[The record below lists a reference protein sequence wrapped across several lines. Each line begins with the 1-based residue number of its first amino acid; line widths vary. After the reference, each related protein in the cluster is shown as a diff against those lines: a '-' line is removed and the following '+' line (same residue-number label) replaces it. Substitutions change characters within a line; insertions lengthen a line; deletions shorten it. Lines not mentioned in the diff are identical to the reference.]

1 MASGNGSSWKS
12 YAVAAGAVLVV
23 LATTGIFNPFPKLW
37 SWVNT
42 TPPIA
47 AGTAQWQQQLSGT
60 PQSIMFAN
68 DTAIV
73 AYRTSVESYGLGAG
87 VKLWTADADWASV
100 AGGDGNAVVVTGQL
114 LTKGYQVRDPRSN
127 RILRTDTA
135 ATAVWTFLDAIL
147 DLRCAKGGACTL
159 SAWDPHG
166 PRPMWTVP
174 TGDIGF
180 VLHAANPD
188 LPDTQPLTSPQA
200 AGDVAGPPFLPA
212 MIGLPD
218 DGEVRVIDTAAGR
231 VVRTVT
237 PGPNQ
242 RISVAGGRILTVTG
256 DARDGTCYYSTR
268 ATDPPSGATVWRR
281 DSLNLRTAENGSSC
295 KQTRDPA
302 GGSDVVLGVD
312 PVGRRELIAAHD
324 GRVLWHGAT
333 GEDVLAVDDSA
344 AVVRS
349 SDGRTVRAVTYG
361 TGANWRRAAGDGTT
375 AALAPGVAIVAGTKP
390 SRITAISRSG
400 GNVLVDFRTDAK
412 VFAAT
417 STGMIVVAGRAAAY
431 LPFR

>member
-1 MASGNGSSWKS
+1 
-12 YAVAAGAVLVV
+12 VVAGAVLVV

-42 TPPIA
+42 SPPIA
-47 AGTAQWQQQLSGT
+47 PGTAQWQQQLSGS
-60 PQSIMFAN
+60 PQSVMFAN

-73 AYRTSVESYGLGAG
+73 EYRTSVESYGLGAG
-87 VKLWTADADWASV
+87 FKLWTADADWASV
-100 AGGDGNAVVVTGQL
+100 AGGDGNAVVVTGKL

-127 RILRTDTA
+127 RILRSDTA

-147 DLRCAKGGACTL
+147 DLHCVKGGACTL
-159 SAWDPHG
+159 TAWDPHG
-166 PRPMWTVP
+166 SRPLWTVP
-174 TGDIGF
+174 TGSIGF

-200 AGDVAGPPFLPA
+200 AGDVAGPPFLPS

-218 DGEVRVIDTAAGR
+218 NGQVRVVDTAAGR

-237 PGPNQ
+237 PGTNQ
-242 RISVAGGRILTVTG
+242 RISVAGGRVLSVTG
-256 DARDGTCYYSTR
+256 DAQDGTCYYSTT
-268 ATDPPSGATVWRR
+268 ATDPPSGSKVWTH

-312 PVGRRELIAAHD
+312 PVGRRELVAAHD
-324 GRVLWHGAT
+324 GRVLWHGDKN
-333 GEDVLAVDDSA
+333 EEVLAVDDSA

-349 SDGRTVRAVTYG
+349 PDGRTVRAVTYG
-361 TGANWRRAAGDGTT
+361 SGVNWRRAAGDGTT
-375 AALAPGVAIVAGTKP
+375 AALAPGVAIVATAKP
-390 SRITAISRSG
+390 ARITAISRSG
-400 GNVLVDFRTDAK
+400 GNVLVDLRTDAK

-417 STGMIVVAGRAAAY
+417 RTGMLLVSGRDMAY
-431 LPFR
+431 LAFR